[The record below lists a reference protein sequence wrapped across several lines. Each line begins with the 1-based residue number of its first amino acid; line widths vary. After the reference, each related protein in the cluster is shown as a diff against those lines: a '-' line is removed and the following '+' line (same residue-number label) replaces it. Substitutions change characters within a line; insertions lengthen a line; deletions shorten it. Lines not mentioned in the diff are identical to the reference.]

1 MSPFCSESDIGP
13 TNKSD
18 SSIFCAFLC
27 DDYSGAIT
35 RDFGESIS
43 ARSLV
48 DLMGS
53 CNFMSFL
60 ETVRSRGATPGWEME
75 IHYEGSASSLLL
87 SGSLTPHGALVIAT
101 LTPYPASSDLQP
113 SRASNRVTE
122 PTACSKFSC
131 PVRFAGVPCPALLR
145 QYQETHLLMS
155 AVVHNLKNPIS
166 SILSSCEYLE
176 GYSQENL
183 EPEQLEL
190 IHAIESAARTLL
202 QVSGSI
208 PQL

>member
-13 TNKSD
+13 TNKTD
-18 SSIFCAFLC
+18 SSICCAFLC
-27 DDYSGAIT
+27 DYNGGII
-35 RDFGESIS
+35 RDFAESIP

-48 DLMGS
+48 DLMES
-53 CNFMSFL
+53 CNFISFL
-60 ETVRSRGATPGWEME
+60 ETVRSRGATPGWEMP
-75 IHYEGSASSLLL
+75 IHYEGSARSLLL
-87 SGSLTPHGALVIAT
+87 SGSLTPHGTLVVAT
-101 LTPYPASSDLQP
+101 LTPSPASSDPHP
-113 SRASNRVTE
+113 SIASNRVTE
-122 PTACSKFSC
+122 PTASSKFSC
-131 PVRFAGVPCPALLR
+131 PVRFAGFPCPALLR
-145 QYQETHLLMS
+145 QYEETHLLMS

-190 IHAIESAARTLL
+190 IHAIQSAARTLL
-202 QVSGSI
+202 RISGSI

>member
-1 MSPFCSESDIGP
+1 MSPFCGGSDIRP
-13 TNKSD
+13 TKKTD

-27 DDYSGAIT
+27 DYNGGIT
-35 RDFGESIS
+35 HDFGESIS
-43 ARSLV
+43 AGSLV
-48 DLMGS
+48 DLMES

-60 ETVRSRGATPGWEME
+60 ETVRSRGAAPGWEMQ
-75 IHYEGSASSLLL
+75 IHYKGSARSLML
-87 SGSLTPHGALVIAT
+87 SGSLTPHGTLVIAT
-101 LTPYPASSDLQP
+101 VTSCPASSDPHP
-113 SRASNRVTE
+113 SSASERLTE
-122 PTACSKFSC
+122 ATTSSKFSC
-131 PVRFAGVPCPALLR
+131 PVRFAGIPCPALLR
-145 QYQETHLLMS
+145 QYEETHLLMS

-190 IHAIESAARTLL
+190 IHAIQSAASTLL
-202 QVSGSI
+202 QISGSI